1 MKNWSKG
8 DIYEILKDKE
18 LPAQVEAVDDFIIC
32 IFEISKFSISDVLK
46 MHSRIDGRL
55 KMLRQNIKK
64 MEVNEHTKIITDMLS
79 VIENKISDVED
90 FVINNQKNKNN
101 E

>member
-8 DIYEILKDKE
+8 EIYEILKDKE
-18 LPAQVEAVDDFIIC
+18 LSAQVEAVDDFMIC
-32 IFEISKFSISDVLK
+32 IFEISKFSIADVLRI
-46 MHSRIDGRL
+46 HSRIDGRI

-79 VIENKISDVED
+79 VIENKISEVED
-90 FVINNQKNKNN
+90 FVISNQKNK
-101 E
+101 EL